1 MRIVTNKNHKLNDE
15 YVVILK
21 GENQKPELPQE
32 LDGIVEKLLESD
44 KTGEF
49 WISVGEEI
57 KRIYFEELD
66 SDKEKVRKVGGKISR
81 YLLNLD
87 QDNGKENEEQ
97 TLKTKLKCAIYGAEL
112 LGDNLYAFVEG
123 LNLGSYIFDKYITNK
138 KTNEIEEI
146 VLSGIDENIDEALLV
161 SNYQK
166 FARDL
171 VNEPSNVI
179 YPDTLAKLAKEE
191 CEKNGIDIEV
201 FDEVEIE
208 NFKMEAFLSVARG
221 SSNKPR
227 LIVMRYMGNPQSDE
241 ILGLVGKGITY
252 DTGGYSI
259 KPTPSML
266 SMKSDMGGAASVIAA
281 INAIAKLNI
290 KSNVVG
296 VCALCENSVSGNSY
310 KPGDIIGSMK
320 GKTIEV
326 LNTDAEGRLTLAD
339 AVHFALSQ
347 EGATKIVDIAT
358 LTGAALVISSHVA
371 TPVVSNDDE
380 FFEKL
385 EKATQ
390 KTDEKMFRLP
400 VYDEYKEFIKGKEAD
415 IKNTTS
421 EGAGC
426 ITAGLFVGEFVDDKP
441 WLHLDI
447 AGTSMSKSAKN
458 YVSYGATGAPVRTL
472 IELAKDF

>member
-32 LDGIVEKLLESD
+32 LNGIVEKLIESD
-44 KTGEF
+44 KSGEIL
-49 WISVGEEI
+49 ISVGAEI
-57 KRIYFEELD
+57 KRIYIQELD
-66 SDKEKVRKVGGKISR
+66 SDKEKVRKVGGKISKH
-81 YLLNLD
+81 LLNLD
-87 QDNGKENEEQ
+87 HENDVEDEKSSEKF
-97 TLKTKLKCAIYGAEL
+97 LIKGVIYGAEL
-112 LGDNLYAFVEG
+112 LGENLYAFIEG
-123 LNLGSYIFDKYITNK
+123 LNLGSYIFDKYINNK

-146 VLSGIDENIDEALLV
+146 VISGIDEDIEEAILV
-161 SNYQK
+161 SDYQK

-179 YPDTLAKLAKEE
+179 YPETLAKQAKDE
-191 CEKNGIDIEV
+191 CEKNGVEMDIY
-201 FDEVEIE
+201 DEVEIE
-208 NFKMEAFLSVARG
+208 NFQMEAFLSVARG
-221 SSNKPR
+221 SSNEPR

-281 INAIAKLNI
+281 INAIAKLNL

-296 VCALCENSVSGNSY
+296 VCALCENSVSGSSY

-320 GKTIEV
+320 GTTIEV

-380 FFEKL
+380 FYKKL

-400 VYDEYKEFIKGKEAD
+400 VYDEFRDFIKGKEAD

-447 AGTSMSKSAKN
+447 AGTSMSKNAKN